1 VKDRI
6 VIETDE
12 DGDVSVILRPR
23 PRMKGDLEAR
33 MVRDSI
39 DYLAELLISQGGG
52 VEGEI
57 LLGITEQEDMEDPNC
72 GWRGRRIQYPAAVV
86 PAERQ
91 MEPRERILV
100 PEMQR
105 RR

>member
-1 VKDRI
+1 MKDRI

-72 GWRGRRIQYPAAVV
+72 GWKGRRIQAAVV

-91 MEPRERILV
+91 TGPRERILV